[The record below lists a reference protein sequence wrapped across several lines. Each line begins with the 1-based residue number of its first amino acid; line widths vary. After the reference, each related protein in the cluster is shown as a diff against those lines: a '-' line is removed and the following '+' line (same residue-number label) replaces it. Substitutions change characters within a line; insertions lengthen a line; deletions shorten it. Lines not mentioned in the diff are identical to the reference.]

1 MRVKPQPE
9 SRSTPSISQ
18 RLASLELCR
27 QITAQYA
34 KTFYLGSLLLPL
46 PKRQAIWAIYA
57 WLRQTDELVDGFESP
72 PATPFVQSPS
82 TQATLARWAEDME
95 RLFTKGETTRL
106 SDLALLDT
114 IERYHLSV
122 QPFQDMILGQ
132 QMDLQTNRYATW
144 EDLRL
149 YCYRVAGT
157 VGLMSSEI
165 MGFVP
170 EADVAAAKEAAVAL
184 GIAMQLTNIL
194 RDVGEDARRGRIY
207 LPLEDLHRFGY
218 TEAELFQG
226 VVDERWVRLMQFEIS
241 RARGLYTQAQAGI
254 PALSPDAR
262 WPVWASL
269 MLYQQILDV
278 IERNR
283 YQVFHQRAYVSS
295 LRKVLT
301 LPVSWWRA
309 QY

>member
-1 MRVKPQPE
+1 MRVKPQSE
-9 SRSTPSISQ
+9 SRSTPSANQ

-46 PKRQAIWAIYA
+46 PKREAIWAIYA

-72 PATPFVQSPS
+72 QTTPVVQTPS
-82 TQATLARWAEDME
+82 TQATLNQWAEEME
-95 RLFTKGETTRL
+95 SLFSKGETSRL

-114 IERYHLSV
+114 IERYQMSV
-122 QPFQDMILGQ
+122 LPFQDMILGQ
-132 QMDLQTNRYATW
+132 QMDLETNRYATW

-165 MGFVP
+165 MGFMPGV
-170 EADVAAAKEAAVAL
+170 DVMAAKEAAVAL

-207 LPLEDLHRFGY
+207 LPLEDLHQFGY
-218 TEAELFQG
+218 TEADLLQG
-226 VVDERWVRLMQFEIS
+226 VVDQRWIQVMQFEIH
-241 RARGLYTQAQAGI
+241 RARSLYIQAQDGI
-254 PALSPDAR
+254 PSLSPDAR

-278 IERNR
+278 IERNQ
-283 YQVFHQRAYVSS
+283 YQVFTQRAYVSTVQ
-295 LRKVLT
+295 KALT
-301 LPVSWWRA
+301 LPISWWRA